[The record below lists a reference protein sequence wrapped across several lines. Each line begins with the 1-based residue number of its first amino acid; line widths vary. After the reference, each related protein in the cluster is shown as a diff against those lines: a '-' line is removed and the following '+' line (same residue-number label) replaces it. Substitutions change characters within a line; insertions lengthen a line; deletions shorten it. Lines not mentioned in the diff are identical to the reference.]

1 MTEILVVMVII
12 AVIAAVLIQVFGR
25 ARVSSQAATSIQRIK
40 QCGLIVMQKAI
51 DNSNKIV
58 IHVNGTSS
66 NMQDLRL
73 YGMVQEIVGEKDV
86 GRYVY
91 TPAYEKQGSGT
102 WPVWGT
108 NIDNDPENNI
118 MWEKVWFQRGGEQ
131 RYAEGLNLARCGTT
145 NSYPLFAD
153 SSNANSEPRARFSND
168 DDYKFAMRYNGK
180 GPVFMLDGS
189 SQLVGPGEM
198 QILGIRQGYLFKG
211 GPKVKPTL
219 VKASS
224 TSN

>member
-12 AVIAAVLIQVFGR
+12 AVIAALLIQVVGR
-25 ARVSSQAATSIQRIK
+25 IRVSSQAATSIERIR
-40 QCGLIVMQKAI
+40 QCGLIVKQKAI
-51 DNSNKIV
+51 DNSNMIV

-66 NMQDLRL
+66 KMQDLRL
-73 YGMVQEIVGEKDV
+73 YGMVQEIVGEKNV

-91 TPAYEKQGSGT
+91 TPAYEKQGNGT

-118 MWEKVWFQRGGEQ
+118 IWEKVWFQRGGEQ

-145 NSYPLFAD
+145 NSYPLLAD
-153 SSNANSEPRARFSND
+153 SSNANSEPRARFAND
-168 DDYKFAMRYNGK
+168 DVYKFAMRYNGK

-189 SQLVGPGEM
+189 AQLVGPGDM
-198 QILGIRQGYLFKG
+198 RNLGIQQGYLFKDG
-211 GPKVKPTL
+211 LKVKPTL
-219 VKASS
+219 VRATS